1 MLLQFLVCMLF
12 LWVTCRLRGQNLT
25 GRDFRY
31 GRIWI
36 SGAESADMKK
46 RMKIKHGCRALLLRR
61 TLLSR
66 PDYAARVREL
76 KLPEYDPSTMTA
88 RETKDIRGIT
98 ASVVGCC
105 TNLERFIGYYQHYKA
120 ESDDTIQL
128 ALTARRSLKEHIW
141 IMASNGQMQMQQS
154 EEFINAHAI
163 WSSLEIL
170 VLQGNPGSGSG
181 SLSGLTFSGVFHRL
195 PRLKKLLISRFHDYE
210 FNNTT
215 LMAIPEH
222 VECIRLDDLPGVTD
236 SGISEFVERLAPH
249 GRLRSLALLNLGI
262 QYLRVVLKILLSLSN
277 LEKFTLL
284 QTSSP
289 QLPLEVRNRKSK
301 FLLSSKSLK
310 FLHWDVLVPGPANVV
325 LARSI
330 RANEFPSLR
339 TLRAPSDHHGILQS
353 VCKPHE
359 KILLPFDK
367 IEASLIT
374 TKQRQEQNQY
384 YYPEQRYCRSL
395 PEARINAQERI
406 EAARKSPSIKIIVT
420 DADERNWEVDLGT
433 FMGDWMSKV
442 TYSLLPDLDGAEEA
456 VVDVPGFLLARIK
469 SEWKWA
475 SGCCGKWNKSIVAQD
490 HTERARGRSDL
501 GLDLLF

>member
-1 MLLQFLVCMLF
+1 
-12 LWVTCRLRGQNLT
+12 
-25 GRDFRY
+25 
-31 GRIWI
+31 
-36 SGAESADMKK
+36 MKK
-46 RMKIKHGCRALLLRR
+46 RMKVKHGCRALLLRR
-61 TLLSR
+61 TLLCR
-66 PDYAARVREL
+66 PDYAARVKEL

-88 RETKDIRGIT
+88 RETKDIRAIT

-120 ESDDTIQL
+120 ESEDTIQL
-128 ALTARRSLKEHIW
+128 ALTARKSLKEHIW
-141 IMASNGQMQMQQS
+141 VMASNGQMQMQQS
-154 EEFINAHAI
+154 EAFINAHAI

-170 VLQGNPGSGSG
+170 VLQGNPGSGGG

-222 VECIRLDDLPGVTD
+222 IECLRLDDLPGITD
-236 SGISEFVERLAPH
+236 PGISEFVERLSLH
-249 GRLRSLALLNLGI
+249 GRLRNLALLNLEI
-262 QYLRVVLKILLSLSN
+262 LSLRVISKILTSLSQ

-301 FLLSSKSLK
+301 YYLSSKSLK
-310 FLHWDVLVPGPANVV
+310 FLHWDVLIPGPANTV

-330 RANEFPSLR
+330 HANELPSLR

-353 VCKPHE
+353 VCKPTE

-367 IEASLIT
+367 IEARLIA
-374 TKQRQEQNQY
+374 TKKEREQNKY
-384 YYPEQRYCRSL
+384 YYQEQRYGRSL

-406 EAARKSPSIKIIVT
+406 EAARRSSFMRVIVT
-420 DADERNWEVDLGT
+420 EGARRVLEVDLKG
-433 FMGDWMSKV
+433 FMGDWRSKV
-442 TYSLLPDLDGAEEA
+442 AYSLLPDLEGAEEA
-456 VVDVPGFLLARIK
+456 VVDVPGFLEARIK

-475 SGCCGKWNKSIVAQD
+475 SGCCGKWNKSQEARD
-490 HTERARGRSDL
+490 HTERARGRSGL